1 METAGKLVD
10 DEKLREAMKDNGIGR
25 PSSRASIIETL
36 IKRGYV
42 QRDKKSLVSCP
53 AGRNLIRVIQDP
65 LLKSPELT
73 GQWECKLRE
82 IEHGH
87 YTLGRFME
95 ELQSQLVTII
105 KDVKK

>member
-1 METAGKLVD
+1 MGESGQH
-10 DEKLREAMKDNGIGR
+10 I
-25 PSSRASIIETL
+25 PSF
-36 IKRGYV
+36 
-42 QRDKKSLVSCP
+42 DKKMTTPPKHFTEATLLQASLLSCL

-87 YTLGRFME
+87 YTLDRFME